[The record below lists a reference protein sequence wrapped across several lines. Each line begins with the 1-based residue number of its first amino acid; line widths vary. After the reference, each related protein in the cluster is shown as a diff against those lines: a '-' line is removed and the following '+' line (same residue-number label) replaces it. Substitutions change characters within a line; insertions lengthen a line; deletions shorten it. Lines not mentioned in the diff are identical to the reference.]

1 MIRGTST
8 LAGMFVHLVNSKGF
22 ERNIHGELKR
32 EIKAK
37 GFPYLT
43 QMNFWEGCKRDG
55 SNSRRLGGEML

>member
-1 MIRGTST
+1 M
-8 LAGMFVHLVNSKGF
+8 NSKGF
-22 ERNIHGELKR
+22 ERNIHEELKR

-55 SNSRRLGGEML
+55 SNSRRLGGECYRFVHSKQNTKPTKEL